1 VEATLVADSATLT
14 IQVPERS
21 LARLQALAAQ
31 TGQSAAD
38 LVGEALEAYLDLQEW
53 QTAAIAEAVAGSRAG
68 EVPIEHERMVAWLE
82 SWGTDHELPPPQ

>member
-1 VEATLVADSATLT
+1 VADGAALT

-31 TGQSAAD
+31 TGQTEAA

-53 QTAAIAEAVAGSRAG
+53 QAAAVAEAVAASRAG
-68 EVPIEHERMVAWLE
+68 EVPIEHERMVAWLK
-82 SWGTDHELPPPQ
+82 SWGTEDELPPPQ

>member
-1 VEATLVADSATLT
+1 MTDVPTLT

-21 LARLQALAAQ
+21 FARLQALAAH
-31 TGQSAAD
+31 TGQSETD

-53 QTAAIAEAVAGSRAG
+53 QVAGIKEALEASKAG
-68 EVPIEHERMVAWLE
+68 EEPIEHERMAAWLK